1 MTRQLF
7 GTRQPLP
14 TIRQMHARRAA
25 LGFFILAAL
34 SLGASFGVDREG
46 LAVLLVV
53 LAFVSLAAGMAAAG
67 EA

>member
-1 MTRQLF
+1 MPSPDQ
-7 GTRQPLP
+7 
-14 TIRQMHARRAA
+14 IRARRGAV
-25 LGFFILAAL
+25 GFFILAAL
-34 SLGASFGVDREG
+34 ALGASFGVDREG